1 MSQESDKTPAV
12 QTETL
17 LLSLKDGD
25 EHLGESELVV
35 EYGDEIGVV
44 SATVDGN
51 LIPPDIAK
59 MLIDTLTS

>member
-1 MSQESDKTPAV
+1 MTQESDKTPAV
-12 QTETL
+12 HTETL
-17 LLSLKDGD
+17 FLSLKDGD
-25 EHLGESELVV
+25 VHLGESELVV

-51 LIPPDIAK
+51 LIPLDIAK

>member
-1 MSQESDKTPAV
+1 MTQESDKTSVV

-35 EYGDEIGVV
+35 EYGELGVV
-44 SATVDGN
+44 SATVDGKP
-51 LIPPDIAK
+51 IPPDIAK
-59 MLIDTLTS
+59 MLIDTITF